1 MLLMSNGK
9 RHQAYK
15 PKSSQF
21 ARHVDSDQSSS
32 DSVIKNQDDDSHGS
46 QQLEVNDYK
55 MVADEKI
62 KHVPAT
68 APLKGE
74 VFSEPD
80 PTFYSH

>member
-9 RHQAYK
+9 RQAYK
-15 PKSSQF
+15 PQSSQF

-32 DSVIKNQDDDSHGS
+32 DSVIKNQDDVSHGS

-55 MVADEKI
+55 MVPDEKI
-62 KHVPAT
+62 KNVPAT

>member
-1 MLLMSNGK
+1 M
-9 RHQAYK
+9 
-15 PKSSQF
+15 
-21 ARHVDSDQSSS
+21 
-32 DSVIKNQDDDSHGS
+32 DSHGS
-46 QQLEVNDYK
+46 HQLEVNDYK